1 MQIPEIAMKTN
12 PRIIRPDKLVL
23 KRRYR
28 ILVVD
33 DDLDSRELVAFAMV
47 EAGYA
52 AEVAQDGFDAIA
64 KLQAVT
70 PDLVLTDLM
79 MPGMHGVDLA
89 QWIRTYKPGLPVI
102 VITGRETYGL
112 RTDAEAYGA
121 IACLVKPVNLEELL
135 WTIER
140 ALAQTGSERAALPPS

>member
-1 MQIPEIAMKTN
+1 MKTN
-12 PRIIRPDKLVL
+12 PRLKEPQKVVL

-33 DDLDSRELVAFAMV
+33 DDPDAREVVAAALIEMGYAVEVAADGF
-47 EAGYA
+47 EAG
-52 AEVAQDGFDAIA
+52 A
-64 KLQAVT
+64 KLQATVL
-70 PDLVLTDLM
+70 DLVLTDLM

-89 QWIRTYKPGLPVI
+89 QWIRTYRTGLPVI

-121 IACLVKPVNLEELL
+121 VACLVKPVNLEELL
-135 WTIER
+135 WTIDR
-140 ALAQTGSERAALPPS
+140 ALIQSGADRPQQPPPRYV

>member
-1 MQIPEIAMKTN
+1 MKANRTDN
-12 PRIIRPDKLVL
+12 ESQKIVL

-33 DDLDSRELVAFAMV
+33 DDSEAREVVEAVLI

-52 AEVAQDGFDAIA
+52 VEVAADGFQAVA
-64 KLQAVT
+64 KLQAT
-70 PDLVLTDLM
+70 LPDLVLTDLM

-89 QWIRTYKPGLPVI
+89 QWIRTYRTGLPVV

-135 WTIER
+135 WTIDR
-140 ALAQTGSERAALPPS
+140 ALIQSEADRPKQPAQYA

>member
-1 MQIPEIAMKTN
+1 MKAKRTDN
-12 PRIIRPDKLVL
+12 ESQKIVL

-33 DDLDSRELVAFAMV
+33 DDSEAREIVEAVLI

-52 AEVAQDGFDAIA
+52 VEVAADGFEAVA
-64 KLQAVT
+64 KLKATV

-89 QWIRTYKPGLPVI
+89 QWIRTYKTGLPVV

-135 WTIER
+135 WTIDR
-140 ALAQTGSERAALPPS
+140 ALIQSEADRPKQPPRYA

>member
-1 MQIPEIAMKTN
+1 MKTN
-12 PRIIRPDKLVL
+12 PRVAAPQKVVL

-33 DDLDSRELVAFAMV
+33 DDQDARELVASALIAM
-47 EAGYA
+47 GYA
-52 AEVAQDGFDAIA
+52 VEVAADGFEAVA
-64 KLQAVT
+64 KLQETMA
-70 PDLVLTDLM
+70 DLVLTDLM

-89 QWIRTYKPGLPVI
+89 QWIRTYRPGLPVI
-102 VITGRETYGL
+102 VITGKETYGL

-135 WTIER
+135 WTIDR
-140 ALAQTGSERAALPPS
+140 ALAQSEAERPQIPPQYA

>member
-1 MQIPEIAMKTN
+1 MKAN
-12 PRIIRPDKLVL
+12 SPDRESQKIVL

-28 ILVVD
+28 VLVVD
-33 DDLDSRELVAFAMV
+33 DDSEAREIVEAVLI

-52 AEVAQDGFDAIA
+52 VEVAADGFEAVA
-64 KLQAVT
+64 KLQATV

-89 QWIRTYKPGLPVI
+89 QWIRTYKTGLPVV

-135 WTIER
+135 WTIDR
-140 ALAQTGSERAALPPS
+140 ALVQSEAGRSKQPPRYA

>member
-1 MQIPEIAMKTN
+1 MKTN
-12 PRIIRPDKLVL
+12 PRINPPSQKVVL

-33 DDLDSRELVAFAMV
+33 DDADAREIVSAALIDT
-47 EAGYA
+47 GYA
-52 AEVAQDGFDAIA
+52 VDVASDGFEAVN
-64 KLQAVT
+64 KLQAVL

-89 QWIRTYKPGLPVI
+89 QWIRTYKTGLPVI
-102 VITGRETYGL
+102 VLTGRETYGL

-121 IACLVKPVNLEELL
+121 LACLVKPVNLEELL
-135 WTIER
+135 WTIDR
-140 ALAQTGSERAALPPS
+140 ALVQSDADRPKVAPPLA

>member
-1 MQIPEIAMKTN
+1 MKTN
-12 PRIIRPDKLVL
+12 PRIQAQPQKAIL

-33 DDLDSRELVAFAMV
+33 DDPDARDIVAAALV
-47 EAGYA
+47 ETGYA
-52 AEVAQDGFDAIA
+52 VDVASDGFEAVA
-64 KLQAVT
+64 KLQGVV

-89 QWIRTYKPGLPVI
+89 QWIRTYKAGLPVI
-102 VITGRETYGL
+102 VLTGRETYGL

-135 WTIER
+135 WTIDT
-140 ALAQTGSERAALPPS
+140 ALAQSDAKLPQAAAAPLA

>member
-1 MQIPEIAMKTN
+1 MKTN
-12 PRIIRPDKLVL
+12 PRINKPAKLVL

-33 DDLDSRELVAFAMV
+33 DDLDTRELVAAALI
-47 EAGYA
+47 ETGYA
-52 AEVAQDGFDAIA
+52 AEVAQDGFDAVA
-64 KLQAVT
+64 KLQALT

-102 VITGRETYGL
+102 VITGRETFGL

-121 IACLVKPVNLEELL
+121 LACLVKPVNLEELL
-135 WTIER
+135 WTIDR
-140 ALAQTGSERAALPPS
+140 ALVQSGIDRPALPPS

>member
-1 MQIPEIAMKTN
+1 MKTN
-12 PRIIRPDKLVL
+12 PRIGSPQKIVL

-33 DDLDSRELVAFAMV
+33 DDPDARELVAAALV
-47 EAGYA
+47 EMGYA
-52 AEVAQDGFDAIA
+52 VEVAVDGFEAVA
-64 KLQAVT
+64 KLQATVA
-70 PDLVLTDLM
+70 DLVLTDLM

-89 QWIRTYKPGLPVI
+89 QWIRTYRAGLPVI

-135 WTIER
+135 WTIDR
-140 ALAQTGSERAALPPS
+140 ALVQSDADRAQASPKLA

>member
-1 MQIPEIAMKTN
+1 MIMKVQRTDN
-12 PRIIRPDKLVL
+12 ESQKVVL

-33 DDLDSRELVAFAMV
+33 DDSEAREVVEAVLI

-52 AEVAQDGFDAIA
+52 VEVAADGFEAVA
-64 KLQAVT
+64 KLKATV

-89 QWIRTYKPGLPVI
+89 QWIRTYKTGLPVV

-135 WTIER
+135 WTIDR
-140 ALAQTGSERAALPPS
+140 ALVQAEAARPKQPPQYA

>member
-1 MQIPEIAMKTN
+1 MKTN
-12 PRIIRPDKLVL
+12 PRIRTPSQKVIL

-33 DDLDSRELVAFAMV
+33 DDRDAREIVAAALI

-52 AEVAQDGFDAIA
+52 VDVASDGFEAVA
-64 KLQAVT
+64 KLQAAT

-89 QWIRTYKPGLPVI
+89 QWIRTYETGLPVI
-102 VITGRETYGL
+102 VFTGRETYGL

-135 WTIER
+135 WTIDS
-140 ALAQTGSERAALPPS
+140 ALVRSEADRPKVAAPVA

>member
-1 MQIPEIAMKTN
+1 MKTN
-12 PRIIRPDKLVL
+12 PRIHKPEKLVL

-28 ILVVD
+28 VLVVD
-33 DDLDSRELVAFAMV
+33 DDLDSREVVAAALVQ
-47 EAGYA
+47 AGYA
-52 AEVAQDGFDAIA
+52 AEVAQDGFDAVA
-64 KLQAVT
+64 KLQVLT

-121 IACLVKPVNLEELL
+121 LACLVKPVNLEELL
-135 WTIER
+135 WTIDR
-140 ALAQTGSERAALPPS
+140 ALAQTSAEPAVVPPS

>member
-1 MQIPEIAMKTN
+1 MKTN
-12 PRIIRPDKLVL
+12 PRLAGAPAKIIL

-33 DDLDSRELVAFAMV
+33 DDPDARELVESALIEM
-47 EAGYA
+47 GYA
-52 AEVAQDGFDAIA
+52 VEVAVDGFEAVA
-64 KLQAVT
+64 KLQAT
-70 PDLVLTDLM
+70 AADLVLTDLM

-135 WTIER
+135 WTIDR
-140 ALAQTGSERAALPPS
+140 ALAQSDAARPVPPPYA

>member
-1 MQIPEIAMKTN
+1 MKAN
-12 PRIIRPDKLVL
+12 SPDRESQKIVL

-33 DDLDSRELVAFAMV
+33 DDSEAREIVEAVLI

-52 AEVAQDGFDAIA
+52 VELAADGFEAVA
-64 KLQAVT
+64 KLQATV

-89 QWIRTYKPGLPVI
+89 QWIRTYRTGLPVI

-135 WTIER
+135 WTIDR
-140 ALAQTGSERAALPPS
+140 ALIQSEADRSKQPAPYA

>member
-1 MQIPEIAMKTN
+1 MKAKRTDN
-12 PRIIRPDKLVL
+12 ESQKIVL

-33 DDLDSRELVAFAMV
+33 DDSEAREVVEAVLI

-52 AEVAQDGFDAIA
+52 VEVAADGFEAVA
-64 KLQAVT
+64 KLKATV

-89 QWIRTYKPGLPVI
+89 QWIRTYKAGLPVV

-135 WTIER
+135 WTIDR
-140 ALAQTGSERAALPPS
+140 ALIQSEADRPKQPPQYA

>member
-1 MQIPEIAMKTN
+1 MKANRT
-12 PRIIRPDKLVL
+12 DKESQKIVL

-33 DDLDSRELVAFAMV
+33 DDSEAREVVEAVLI

-52 AEVAQDGFDAIA
+52 VEVAADGFQAVA
-64 KLQAVT
+64 KLQAT
-70 PDLVLTDLM
+70 LPDLVLTDLM

-89 QWIRTYKPGLPVI
+89 QWIRTYRTGLPVV

-135 WTIER
+135 WTIDR
-140 ALAQTGSERAALPPS
+140 ALIQSEADRPKQPPQYA